1 VGCSGGLS
9 STAKISHE
17 SAGGRLELAAPD
29 LVFFGPDF
37 FCGVFA
43 FIAFIGDLRAGVTGS
58 DQTNLIFS
66 SAMYFI
72 QNMESNIRNPTQMAF
87 SFPKQKLA
95 FSSPKNGHMVKD
107 TEHSPFERFF
117 SKKMSDANDS

>member
-1 VGCSGGLS
+1 MGCSGGLS

-58 DQTNLIFS
+58 DLS

-95 FSSPKNGHMVKD
+95 FSSPKNGHMVKE
-107 TEHSPFERFF
+107 TEHSPFECFF